1 MPHNL
6 YDWHDR
12 IKAVER
18 EYHAVRSSVSHMQ
31 RAIADGT
38 EGPAGATV
46 GDLITANEN
55 LEGTYLIR
63 LWAEFETAVRS

>member
-18 EYHAVRSSVSHMQ
+18 EYHAVRSSVGQMQ
-31 RAIADGT
+31 RAIADGV
-38 EGPAGATV
+38 GGLAGAKV
-46 GDLITANEN
+46 GDLITAQEN

-63 LWAEFETAVRS
+63 L